1 MNSVIEK
8 HNDVKFWSDPAKAG
22 ETKLLLDEVSKVYG
36 NGEASVKVLERV
48 SLKVDAG
55 EFVAVVGPSGAGK
68 STFLSI
74 AGALLSPSDG
84 RVLIGGQDVSK
95 LSGAALNDVRLA
107 KIGFIFQ
114 SANLIPYLTVLDQL
128 LLIGDLSG
136 KPKKESALKAK
147 ALLERL
153 GLGHRLKHYPESLS
167 GGERQ
172 RAAIA
177 RAWMNDPE
185 ILLADEPTASL
196 DSERSRDVVQML
208 ADEVKLRGKAAVMVT
223 HDQRM
228 LDLCERVIYIED
240 GRLSEA

>member
-1 MNSVIEK
+1 MSTMTKEQ
-8 HNDVKFWSDPAKAG
+8 DVKFWARSDSNG
-22 ETKLLLDEVSKVYG
+22 DSKLLLDQVSKVYG
-36 NGEASVKVLERV
+36 DGDAEVKVLDRV
-48 SLKVDAG
+48 SLEVKAG

-74 AGALLSPSDG
+74 AGALLSPTRG

-95 LSGAALNDVRLA
+95 LSGSELNDVRLA

-114 SANLIPYLTVLDQL
+114 SANLIPYLTIRDQL
-128 LLIGDLSG
+128 LLIGELAG
-136 KPKKESALKAK
+136 KPKAESKKKAD

-153 GLGHRLKHYPESLS
+153 GLGHRLTRYPESLS

-185 ILLADEPTASL
+185 IILADEPTASL
-196 DSERSRDVVQML
+196 DSERGRDVVQML
-208 ADEVKLRGKAAVMVT
+208 ADEVKHRGKAAVMVT

-228 LDLCERVIYIED
+228 LDLCDRVVYIED
-240 GRLSEA
+240 GQLSEA

>member
-1 MNSVIEK
+1 MSTMTKEQ
-8 HNDVKFWSDPAKAG
+8 DVKFWARSDSNG
-22 ETKLLLDEVSKVYG
+22 DSKLLLDQVSKVYG
-36 NGEASVKVLERV
+36 DGDAEVKVLDRV
-48 SLKVDAG
+48 SLEVKAG

-74 AGALLSPSDG
+74 AGALLSPTRG

-95 LSGAALNDVRLA
+95 LSGSELNDVRLA

-114 SANLIPYLTVLDQL
+114 SANLIPYLTIRDQL
-128 LLIGDLSG
+128 LLIGELAG
-136 KPKKESALKAK
+136 KPKAESKKKAD

-153 GLGHRLKHYPESLS
+153 GLGHRLTRYPESLS

-185 ILLADEPTASL
+185 IILADEPTASL
-196 DSERSRDVVQML
+196 DSERGRDVVQML
-208 ADEVKLRGKAAVMVT
+208 ADEVKHRGKAAVMVT

-228 LDLCERVIYIED
+228 LDLCDRVVYIED
-240 GRLSEA
+240 GQLSEV

>member
-1 MNSVIEK
+1 MTKEQ
-8 HNDVKFWSDPAKAG
+8 DVKFWARSDSNVDS
-22 ETKLLLDEVSKVYG
+22 KLLLDQVSKVYG
-36 NGEASVKVLERV
+36 DGDNEVKVLDRV
-48 SLKVDAG
+48 SLEVKAG

-74 AGALLSPSDG
+74 AGALLSPTRG

-95 LSGAALNDVRLA
+95 LSGSELNDVRLA

-114 SANLIPYLTVLDQL
+114 SANLIPYLTIRDQL
-128 LLIGDLSG
+128 LLIGELAG
-136 KPKKESALKAK
+136 KPKAESKKKAD

-153 GLGHRLKHYPESLS
+153 GLGHRLTRYPESLS

-185 ILLADEPTASL
+185 IILADEPTASL
-196 DSERSRDVVQML
+196 DSERGRDVVQML
-208 ADEVKLRGKAAVMVT
+208 ADEVKHRGKAAVMVT

-228 LDLCERVIYIED
+228 LDLCDRVVYIED
-240 GRLSEA
+240 GQLSEA